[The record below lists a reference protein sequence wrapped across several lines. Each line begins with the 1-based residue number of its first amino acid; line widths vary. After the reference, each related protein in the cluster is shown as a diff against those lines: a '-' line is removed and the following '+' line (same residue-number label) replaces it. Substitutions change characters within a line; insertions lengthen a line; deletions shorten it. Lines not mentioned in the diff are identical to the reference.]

1 MSRRNRAGTV
11 RVPLSL
17 DPAKNRVL
25 EELADVGI
33 FGKNK
38 AEVASA
44 ILAQWIWQNEEKL
57 RRHGITLAEINT
69 LDIQRSSSERE

>member
-1 MSRRNRAGTV
+1 MPRRNRTPTV

-17 DPAKNRVL
+17 EPATNAVL
-25 EELADVGI
+25 EDLATLGI

-44 ILAQWIWQNEEKL
+44 LLAQWIWDNEDKL
-57 RRHGITLAEINT
+57 SRRGIQLP
-69 LDIQRSSSERE
+69 RKKK